1 MKALA
6 LKTVQSSIRSI
17 VRNSNPEHLQQV
29 FASTIWHGLIH
40 SNIMPAAMKALRDSD
55 APSKLKAGISKY
67 MPMKWDKKR
76 EAYVFN
82 PTKREKLLSDLAL
95 TEQSSFEDLA
105 NSLPQLFEKK
115 SEPTP
120 YNRDAYL
127 ANVAKKLEKEGEQ
140 NVQDIIGLVNAM
152 LNSPE
157 LVKAAGK
164 AIFEHASVKSVKA
177 A

>member
-6 LKTVQSSIRSI
+6 LKTVQSNIRSI
-17 VRNSNPEHLQQV
+17 VRNSNPAHLQEV

-82 PTKREKLLSDLAL
+82 AAKREKLLSDLAL
-95 TEQSSFEDLA
+95 TDESSFEDLA

-115 SEPTP
+115 SEPTA
-120 YNRDAYL
+120 YSRDAYL

-140 NVQDIIGLVNAM
+140 NVQDIIGLVSAM
-152 LNSPE
+152 LDNPE
-157 LVKAAGK
+157 LVSAAAKAVFKQTAAKAA
-164 AIFEHASVKSVKA
+164 
-177 A
+177 